1 MIPRYAIYYAP
12 SAAHPMSMAAS
23 AWLGR
28 DAFTNSV
35 CERPALVGLDGIDLD
50 KLTQD
55 ARHYGFH
62 ATLKAPFEL
71 HPEQDEASLVSA
83 FRALTTCHAPFQA
96 DIQVAALG
104 PFLAFVLAE
113 RSSQMQA
120 LHQDCVVALDGF
132 RAPLSDFDL
141 NRRLHAGI
149 NPRHESQLREFGY
162 PYIFEDFRFHMTLTE
177 RISDQALRAQV
188 LAVLQDHFQDFAG
201 PHDFESLAIF
211 KQEGRDQ
218 PFTILDLQPL
228 TGPDA

>member
-50 KLTQD
+50 QLTQD

-71 HPEQDEASLVSA
+71 HPERDEASLLSA
-83 FRALTTCHAPFQA
+83 FRALTARHAPFQA

-120 LHQDCVVALDGF
+120 LHQAQGARR
-132 RAPLSDFDL
+132 RAEEVRDVEAMIVEIGAQF
-141 NRRLHAGI
+141 
-149 NPRHESQLREFGY
+149 
-162 PYIFEDFRFHMTLTE
+162 
-177 RISDQALRAQV
+177 AQV
-188 LAVLQDHFQDFAG
+188 AGLVAEQGDTVQRIDADAEEALANVGAG
-201 PHDFESLAIF
+201 HSELAKYFESVQRNRGLILKMLAATAF
-211 KQEGRDQ
+211 VVLLFAVFRGGGGGGRR
-218 PFTILDLQPL
+218 
-228 TGPDA
+228 